1 MKTQAIVGLDLKI
14 WHVSSTY
21 PHSIH
26 DLTILRESGAL
37 ELISAEKKGLGDSAY
52 VGEPNVIVPFKRP
65 PRRQLTRA
73 QKLFNKQLSH
83 VRITVE
89 NTFKR
94 VKDFKIISHTYRGDY
109 HKLDEFN
116 CVFKLVCALVNFSF
130 ENHPLYRQRRSI
142 KDLPDSI

>member
-1 MKTQAIVGLDLKI
+1 MVRLKMPSWSTTTPTPIPQPPSKEDRKLYFSFEKKKSRYAMKTQVVIGLDLKI

-21 PHSIH
+21 RHSIH
-26 DLTILRESGAL
+26 DLTILGGSGAL

-52 VGEPNVIVPFKRP
+52 ISEPNVIVPFKKP

-83 VRITVE
+83 VRITAE

-94 VKDFKIISHTYRGDY
+94 V
-109 HKLDEFN
+109 
-116 CVFKLVCALVNFSF
+116 
-130 ENHPLYRQRRSI
+130 
-142 KDLPDSI
+142 